1 MWEEKINSE
10 LQAFHTINLDE
21 LNELRLMN
29 RVDRKFVFPL
39 NKLPELLGRVSK
51 HYKVLEIKG
60 ERCLLYQTEY
70 LDSPELILYHNHQN
84 QRLNRFKVRFRTYT
98 ISNNTF
104 FEIKR
109 KTNKGK
115 TIKKRVEIPKEKKPE
130 IDYAF
135 LDSVVPL
142 DDKNL
147 LPSLSN
153 QFKRITLA
161 SFISNERITL
171 DFDLEIK
178 DQNARKTL
186 PFLAIAELK
195 REKASNN
202 SPFALALK
210 AMNIYPRGFSKY
222 CMGKALLNPQ
232 LKQNTFKPNLLYL
245 KKIKN
250 EFSD

>member
-1 MWEEKINSE
+1 MWEQKINSA
-10 LQAFHTINLDE
+10 LQAFKTVDLDQ
-21 LNELRLMN
+21 LNALRLMN

-39 NKLPELLGRVSK
+39 DKLPELLSRVYQ
-51 HYKVLEIKG
+51 HYQVLEIKG
-60 ERCLLYQTEY
+60 QQCLLYRTEY
-70 LDSPELILYHNHQN
+70 LDSPELDFYHNHQN

-104 FEIKR
+104 FEIKS

-115 TIKKRVEIPKEKKPE
+115 TLKKRIEVANTARPA

-135 LDSVVPL
+135 LNRVVSL
-142 DDKNL
+142 DNQNL
-147 LPSLSN
+147 TTSLTN
-153 QFKRITLA
+153 RFKRITLA
-161 SFISNERITL
+161 SFNTSERITL
-171 DFDLEIK
+171 DFDLEVA
-178 DQNARKTL
+178 DQQAKKAL
-186 PFLAIAELK
+186 PFMAIAELK
-195 REKASNN
+195 REKAANN

-210 AMNIYPRGFSKY
+210 DMKIYPRGFSKY
-222 CMGKALLNPQ
+222 CMGKALLNPD

>member
-1 MWEEKINSE
+1 MWEKKINSE
-10 LQAFHTINLDE
+10 LQAFKTINLDE

-39 NKLPELLGRVSK
+39 NKLPELLGRVSTN
-51 HYKVLEIKG
+51 YQVLEIKG

-70 LDSPELILYHNHQN
+70 LDSPELDFYHNHQN

-115 TIKKRVEIPKEKKPE
+115 TIKKRIEILEEEKPE
-130 IDYAF
+130 IDYSF
-135 LDSVVPL
+135 LNSVVPL
-142 DDKNL
+142 DNQYL
-147 LPSLSN
+147 RPSLSN
-153 QFKRITLA
+153 RFKRITLA
-161 SFISNERITL
+161 SFKSNERITL

-178 DQNARKTL
+178 DQNAQKAL

-195 REKASNN
+195 REKAANN
-202 SPFALALK
+202 SPCALALK

-222 CMGKALLNPQ
+222 CMGKALLNPC
-232 LKQNTFKPNLLYL
+232 LKQNAFKPNLLYL

-250 EFSD
+250 EFTD

>member
-1 MWEEKINSE
+1 MWEEKINKA
-10 LQAFHTINLDE
+10 LLAFETINLDE
-21 LNELRLMN
+21 LNNLRLMN

-39 NKLPELLGRVSK
+39 DKLPELLSRVSNN
-51 HYKVLEIKG
+51 YQVLEIKD

-70 LDSPELILYHNHQN
+70 LDSPELDFYHNHQN

-115 TIKKRVEIPKEKKPE
+115 TIKKRVEIPEEEKPE
-130 IDYAF
+130 INYPF
-135 LDSVVPL
+135 LNSVVRL
-142 DDKNL
+142 DDENL
-147 LPSLSN
+147 IPSLTN
-153 QFKRITLA
+153 RFKRITLA
-161 SFISNERITL
+161 SFKTNERITL
-171 DFDLEIK
+171 DFNLEVA
-178 DQNARKTL
+178 DQNARKAL
-186 PFLAIAELK
+186 PYLAIAELK
-195 REKASNN
+195 REKAVNN

-210 AMNIYPRGFSKY
+210 ALNIYPRGFSKY
-222 CMGKALLNPQ
+222 CIGKALLNPD
-232 LKQNTFKPNLLYL
+232 LKQNAFKPNLLYL